1 MEKIARICWNTAN
14 WKHPSG
20 PEGKSRGKDAY
31 ENIVGFGHEEWL
43 LDTTKIMPDGYHY
56 TFLQPINTK
65 HRKHQGQIY
74 DIHLITFNTIYR
86 KKEYIGCLHNVECL
100 NEEQAKAA
108 YKYYKKVGW
117 LRDMKN
123 DIRFAGGII
132 KDMDADGLMFNIRFK
147 FKDANINCSN
157 RPVIADED
165 PNTQGL
171 YYTLMDKK
179 GDFVFEIDEEG
190 NAMTLET
197 NVFVRTTNSGEIL
210 IDPLHKKIQN
220 ALVEFL
226 KDDYVHLYLEQSD
239 STLSSRQRID
249 VKGKFKATDE
259 WHYFEIKTCSAKQ
272 SIREAFGQIM
282 EYSHYDHIST
292 RATKLFIV
300 GPEKPDEKDSAYLKK
315 LREMYHI
322 PLWFRWYSF
331 EDEKLYDEI

>member
-1 MEKIARICWNTAN
+1 MEKIVRICWNTAN

-43 LDTTKIMPDGYHY
+43 LDTTK
-56 TFLQPINTK
+56 
-65 HRKHQGQIY
+65 
-74 DIHLITFNTIYR
+74 ITFNTIYR

-292 RATKLFIV
+292 RATKLYIV